1 MDKRITLRFSGP
13 GSFPPFIPVTPAGT
27 ELADVEV
34 RDGSPTGPLLTTVR
48 LKATGDTSVYQDF
61 SAPLD
66 FAGSKRLY
74 LVFKQTPRRAGHPVH
89 RLGQPQLGL
98 VLRGRI
104 GIKP

>member
-1 MDKRITLRFSGP
+1 MDKQITLRFSGP

-48 LKATGDTSVYQDF
+48 LKATGDTSVYQNF

-66 FAGSKRLY
+66 FTGSKRLY
-74 LVFKQTPRRAGHPVH
+74 LVFKQLPDGPVIPFIGWGN
-89 RLGQPQLGL
+89 LNWVSFSGTGT
-98 VLRGRI
+98 